1 LWFGLFGAEPED
13 KARSAVAIAAT
24 AHSAAPFAATSASA
38 TTGGAGLSFV
48 DADRASFQISAVE
61 LLDCVVSGL
70 IRRHLDEAESSR
82 AIRCAV
88 DYHLRTLDL
97 AGLAEGF
104 LQVLIGHSPSQ
115 IAHIQSTAH

>member
-1 LWFGLFGAEPED
+1 LWLGRFGAEPEAQ
-13 KARSAVAIAAT
+13 ARSAVAIAAT
-24 AHSAAPFAATSASA
+24 AHSAPFAATSASA
-38 TTGGAGLSFV
+38 TTSGSAGLSFV

-61 LLDCVVSGL
+61 LLDRGVGGL
-70 IRRHLDEAESSR
+70 IRPHLYEAESSR

-97 AGLAEGF
+97 TGLGEGF